1 MKTVSFFSTCLTDT
15 VFPDVSRDAVLLLEK
30 LGCRVIFNP
39 KQTCCGQPLANSGF
53 HQKAKKAMQLQ
64 LEALLEDPADYVVC
78 PSGSCTLQVKEY
90 PHFFKDQP
98 DLYEKSLLLGNKIYE
113 LTDFIVNILQKTA
126 LGASLKAKA
135 AYHPSCHLTR
145 LLGVK
150 EPPLALLKQV
160 EGLELVDFKGQ
171 DKCCGFGG
179 TFSVKLGPLSG
190 AMATEK
196 VENIMEAGANY
207 LIGAD
212 TGCLMTMQGVIKRQ
226 GYPIKILHI
235 AQVLMNTNEG
245 LSL

>member
-15 VFPDVSRDAVLLLEK
+15 VLPEVSKSTVLLLEK

-39 KQTCCGQPLANSGF
+39 RQTCCGQPLVNSGF
-53 HQKAKKAMQLQ
+53 QQRARKAMELQ
-64 LEALLEDPADYVVC
+64 MDVLLEDQADYVVC

-98 DLYEKSLLLGNKIYE
+98 ELHEKARKLSNKIYE
-113 LTDFIVNILQKTA
+113 LTDFIVNILGKKEI
-126 LGASLKAKA
+126 GASLKAKA
-135 AYHPSCHLTR
+135 AYHPSCHMTR

-160 EGLELVDFKGQ
+160 TGLELVDFKGQ

-190 AMATEK
+190 AMAIEK
-196 VENIMEAGANY
+196 VENIMEAGADH

-212 TGCLMTMQGVIKRQ
+212 AGCLMNLQGVIDRR
-226 GYPIKILHI
+226 GYPIKVMHI
-235 AQVLMNTNEG
+235 AQVLMNNG
-245 LSL
+245 